1 MFFDDADIT
10 FAQLRISLNKMKQI
24 FSAIQRVLLI
34 IILTTIS
41 VSAQNSKPI
50 LKGKITSADGRP
62 IADINV
68 GLNNTSRSV
77 STDEH
82 GNYLFRNL
90 NEGNYVLKISGVGFT
105 TQELS
110 ITINSPE
117 TIAKTI
123 VLQQSSSNLKEV
135 SVTGYLSKNKKNV
148 ILNKSGIVPLDLPQ
162 AVQVINTQVI
172 KDQQANRLS
181 DVLKNANGVALGAN
195 RGSVREN
202 FYARGYSLGNNNIL
216 KNGART
222 STGGS
227 PEASTLESVEIL
239 KGSAAMLYGGVTGG
253 AVVNM
258 TTKKPKF
265 EQGAE
270 LAMRVGSYDLYK
282 PTLDVYGPLS
292 EKVAY
297 RFIATGETAASFR
310 DHVASKRLYINP
322 SILYNISKDTEILF
336 LADYLNSDYTPDFGI
351 GSVASQIV
359 DLGRDKFLNT
369 PWAYNKTNTA
379 SGQINLAHKLSTQ
392 WKLNV
397 IASGEVYD
405 RNYYGAERIRAAA
418 NGITA
423 RNLNRTNARETTYNQ
438 QANLTGEL
446 KTGSFSHKLMIGADA
461 DQSNTNSKA
470 YNYIDQ
476 SGKKVTSFN
485 YGDVN
490 VFDPST
496 YYGSGF
502 LPATFAI
509 AETVTP
515 VYRYGVFLQDLV
527 SVTDQFKV
535 LAGIRYT
542 VQKNARTAKT
552 TYQTDAKEYTAT
564 KTEDAF
570 SPKLGLIYQ
579 PLKTMSFYVSYANNF
594 ISNTGTDIYLNALQ
608 PSNVNQYEAG
618 VKNDFFGGRMTANL
632 TYYKILND
640 NIAQIAEFDAN
651 GSLNSNATIKQ
662 LNGQSTSDGLE
673 IDITADLTPGLNFI
687 AGYAYNF
694 MRYTNTA
701 EKTGMIEDVRLVG
714 TTKNTGNATLF
725 YTVQNGKVRGLKF
738 GASAYYTGD
747 RNGGWNDNKS
757 ATTLRLIP
765 LTAFTTI
772 DLSAGYKW
780 DKFGLLFKMSNITN
794 ELNYYV
800 HENYSVNPIPPR
812 QFATTLSYKF

>member
-1 MFFDDADIT
+1 MKKIV
-10 FAQLRISLNKMKQI
+10 ISLMN
-24 FSAIQRVLLI
+24 ALLI
-34 IILTTIS
+34 LMLTS
-41 VSAQNSKPI
+41 FAAVAQNQKSI
-50 LKGKITSADGRP
+50 LSGKVISNDGSPVEDINLTLKETGKSTRTNAQGMYVFNELSEGKYLLKITG
-62 IADINV
+62 I
-68 GLNNTSRSV
+68 
-77 STDEH
+77 
-82 GNYLFRNL
+82 
-90 NEGNYVLKISGVGFT
+90 GFK
-105 TQELS
+105 TQELTVEVKS
-110 ITINSPE
+110 GNTTAANV
-117 TIAKTI
+117 
-123 VLQQSSSNLKEV
+123 VLNESAARLNEV
-135 SVTGYLSKNKKNV
+135 NVTGYVSKNKKSV

-162 AVQVINTQVI
+162 AVQVINSQVI
-172 KDQQANRLS
+172 QDQQANRLS

-239 KGSAAMLYGGVTGG
+239 KGSAALLYGGVTGG

-265 EQGAE
+265 EQGGE
-270 LAMRVGSYDLYK
+270 LSMRIGSYDLYK
-282 PTLDVYGPLS
+282 PSLDVYGPLS
-292 EKVAY
+292 EKLAY
-297 RFIATGETAASFR
+297 RFIATGEKASSFR
-310 DHVASKRLYINP
+310 NHVQSKRLFVNP
-322 SILYNISKDTEILF
+322 SLLYKVSEKTEILF
-336 LADYLNSDYTPDFGI
+336 SADYLNSDYTPDFGI

-379 SGQINLAHKLSTQ
+379 SAQVNLSQKVATD

-397 IASGEVYD
+397 IASGELYD

-423 RNLNRTNARETTYNQ
+423 RNLNRTNALEKTANQ
-438 QANLTGEL
+438 QINLTGAFNTASI
-446 KTGSFSHKLMIGADA
+446 KHKVMVGADA
-461 DQSNTNSKA
+461 DQSSINSKA
-470 YNYIDQ
+470 YDYINQ
-476 SGKKVTSFN
+476 AGEQVTSFN

-490 VFDPST
+490 VFDPAT

-502 LPATFAI
+502 KPNTFVVS
-509 AETVTP
+509 ETLTP
-515 VYRYGVFLQDLV
+515 VYRYGIFLQDLI
-527 SVTDQFKV
+527 SVTNKFKV
-535 LAGIRYT
+535 LAGLRYT
-542 VQKNARTAKT
+542 TQHNAKSTKT
-552 TYQTDAKEYTAT
+552 TVATGGKDFVAAKN
-564 KTEDAF
+564 EDAF

-579 PLKTMSFYVSYANNF
+579 PIKTTSLYVSYANNF
-594 ISNTGTDIYLNALQ
+594 ISNTGTDIYLNALP
-608 PSNVNQYEAG
+608 PSIVNQYEAG
-618 VKNDFFGGRMTANL
+618 IKNDFFGGRMTANL
-632 TYYKILND
+632 TVYKILND
-640 NIAQIAEFDAN
+640 NIAQTAEFDAN
-651 GSLNSNATIKQ
+651 GNLNSNNTIQQ
-662 LNGQSTSDGLE
+662 LNGQTTSDGVE
-673 IDITADLTPGLNFI
+673 ADITADLTPGLNFI

-714 TTKNTGNATLF
+714 TTKNTANATLF
-725 YTVQNGKVRGLKF
+725 YTIQKGVAKGLKF
-738 GASAYYTGD
+738 GASAYYTGN

-765 LTAFTTI
+765 IKAFTTV

-780 DKFGLLFKMSNITN
+780 KNVSLLAKISNITD

-812 QFATTLSYKF
+812 QFSTTFSYRF